1 MTRILDWVFFNIKY
15 KLYIFF
21 TKVFAKKSRR
31 YIMFFVGKYPE
42 NFKHGLKPILDNEH
56 QLKWIFGPASIIL
69 IFNSKEKMKHL
80 DKFFKKM
87 YSEYT
92 ESFFLFD
99 ITKEAYS
106 RHVTD
111 EYYKHLY
118 SNDKP
123 KRHNEL
129 TLNKI
134 QYFVDLV
141 SKAREQYIAMLNEEI
156 KLANEEKDRV
166 KNDTQISMDVID
178 PILDKIIEFGYESLT
193 EEEKLILKRYKTEN
207 DNENE
212 SQE

>member
-1 MTRILDWVFFNIKY
+1 MQMVRILDWIVFKIKYETYLFFNK
-15 KLYIFF
+15 IFS
-21 TKVFAKKSRR
+21 KKSRK
-31 YIMFFVGKYPE
+31 YIMFFVGKYPD

-69 IFNSKEKMKHL
+69 IFNSKENMKFL

-99 ITKEAYS
+99 ITKEKYS
-106 RHVTD
+106 KHVTD

-118 SNDKP
+118 MEGP

-141 SKAREQYIAMLNEEI
+141 AKAREQYIALLEEEI
-156 KLANEEKDRV
+156 KNATEKRDRGKEV
-166 KNDTQISMDVID
+166 RISMDIID
-178 PILDKIIEFGYESLT
+178 PILDKIIEYGYESLT
-193 EEEKLILKRYKTEN
+193 EEEKLILKRYNTDNDTEN
-207 DNENE
+207 
-212 SQE
+212 

>member
-1 MTRILDWVFFNIKY
+1 MIKIIDWIVFKIKYEVYLFFNK
-15 KLYIFF
+15 IFG
-21 TKVFAKKSRR
+21 KRPRK
-31 YIMFFVGKYPE
+31 YIMFFVGNHPD

-69 IFNSKEKMKHL
+69 IFHSKEKMKFL

-99 ITKEAYS
+99 ITKEKYS
-106 RHVTD
+106 KHVTD
-111 EYYKHLY
+111 QYYKHLY
-118 SNDKP
+118 SDGP

-141 SKAREQYIAMLNEEI
+141 AKAREQYIALLEEEI
-156 KLANEEKDRV
+156 KNASEQKDKQRDV
-166 KNDTQISMDVID
+166 KINMDIID
-178 PILDKIIEFGYESLT
+178 PILDKIIEYGYDSLT
-193 EEEKLILKRYKTEN
+193 EEEKLILKRYNTEN
-207 DNENE
+207 DTEN
-212 SQE
+212 

>member
-1 MTRILDWVFFNIKY
+1 MVRILDWIVFKIKY
-15 KLYIFF
+15 ETYLLFNKIFG
-21 TKVFAKKSRR
+21 KKPRK
-31 YIMFFVGKYPE
+31 YIMFFVGKYPD

-69 IFNSKEKMKHL
+69 IFNSKENMKFL

-99 ITKEAYS
+99 ITKEKYS
-106 RHVTD
+106 KHVTD

-118 SNDKP
+118 MEGP

-141 SKAREQYIAMLNEEI
+141 AKAREQYIALLEEEI
-156 KLANEEKDRV
+156 KNATEKRDRGKEV
-166 KNDTQISMDVID
+166 RISMDIID
-178 PILDKIIEFGYESLT
+178 PILDKIIEYGYESLT
-193 EEEKLILKRYKTEN
+193 EEEKLILKRYNTDNDTEN
-207 DNENE
+207 
-212 SQE
+212 

>member
-1 MTRILDWVFFNIKY
+1 MVRILDWIVFKIKYETYLFFNK
-15 KLYIFF
+15 IFS
-21 TKVFAKKSRR
+21 KKPRK
-31 YIMFFVGKYPE
+31 YIMFFVGKYPD

-69 IFNSKEKMKHL
+69 IFNSKENMKFL

-99 ITKEAYS
+99 ITKEKYS
-106 RHVTD
+106 KHVTD

-118 SNDKP
+118 MEGP

-141 SKAREQYIAMLNEEI
+141 AKAREQYIALLEEEI
-156 KLANEEKDRV
+156 KNATEKRDRGKEV
-166 KNDTQISMDVID
+166 RISMDIID
-178 PILDKIIEFGYESLT
+178 PILDKIIEYGYESLT
-193 EEEKLILKRYKTEN
+193 EEEKLILKRYNTDNDTEN
-207 DNENE
+207 
-212 SQE
+212 

>member
-1 MTRILDWVFFNIKY
+1 MVRILDWIVFKIKYETYLFFNK
-15 KLYIFF
+15 IFS
-21 TKVFAKKSRR
+21 KKPRK
-31 YIMFFVGKYPE
+31 YIMFFVGKYPD

-69 IFNSKEKMKHL
+69 IFNSKENMKFL

-99 ITKEAYS
+99 ITKEKYS
-106 RHVTD
+106 KHVTD

-118 SNDKP
+118 MEGP

-141 SKAREQYIAMLNEEI
+141 AKAREQYIALLEEEI
-156 KLANEEKDRV
+156 KNATEKRDRGKEV
-166 KNDTQISMDVID
+166 RISMDIID
-178 PILDKIIEFGYESLT
+178 PILDKIIEYRYESLT
-193 EEEKLILKRYKTEN
+193 EEEKLILKRYNTDNDTEN
-207 DNENE
+207 
-212 SQE
+212 

>member
-1 MTRILDWVFFNIKY
+1 MQMVRILDWIVFKIKYETYLFFNK
-15 KLYIFF
+15 IFS
-21 TKVFAKKSRR
+21 KKPRK
-31 YIMFFVGKYPE
+31 YIMFFVGKYPD

-69 IFNSKEKMKHL
+69 IFNSKENMKFL

-99 ITKEAYS
+99 ITKEKYS
-106 RHVTD
+106 KHVTD

-118 SNDKP
+118 MEGP

-141 SKAREQYIAMLNEEI
+141 AKAREQYIALLEEEI
-156 KLANEEKDRV
+156 KNATEKRDRGKEV
-166 KNDTQISMDVID
+166 RISMDIID
-178 PILDKIIEFGYESLT
+178 PILDKIIEYGYESLT
-193 EEEKLILKRYKTEN
+193 EEEKLILKRYNTDNDTEN
-207 DNENE
+207 
-212 SQE
+212 

>member
-1 MTRILDWVFFNIKY
+1 MVRILDWIVFKIKYETYLFFNK
-15 KLYIFF
+15 IFS
-21 TKVFAKKSRR
+21 KKSRK
-31 YIMFFVGKYPE
+31 YIMFFVGKYPD

-69 IFNSKEKMKHL
+69 IFNSKENMKFL

-99 ITKEAYS
+99 ITKEKYS
-106 RHVTD
+106 KHVTD

-118 SNDKP
+118 MEGP

-141 SKAREQYIAMLNEEI
+141 AKAREQYIALLEEEI
-156 KLANEEKDRV
+156 KNATEKRDRGKEV
-166 KNDTQISMDVID
+166 RISMDIID
-178 PILDKIIEFGYESLT
+178 PILDKIIEYGYESLT
-193 EEEKLILKRYKTEN
+193 EEEKLILKRYNTDNDTEN
-207 DNENE
+207 
-212 SQE
+212 